1 MKIPLVMV
9 ILSCEIEKYSKNF
22 KVEIDLKS
30 LHIFMS
36 KIIFNLILE
45 IIIGMDKRR
54 GGKLIFT
61 YSRNSNYPAFIK

>member
-9 ILSCEIEKYSKNF
+9 NLSCEIEKYSKNF

-45 IIIGMDKRR
+45 IIIGMDKEEE
-54 GGKLIFT
+54 G
-61 YSRNSNYPAFIK
+61 N